1 VLTARM
7 TLSECVRAA
16 LAAALLL
23 GLAACATPG
32 DRAASPASPAMNV
45 LAGLDSAQVRALLGT
60 PDFRRND
67 PPAELW
73 QYRSADCVLD
83 LYFYGEAGAQTLAF
97 AQMRNRDLQ
106 QAAADSCADRALP
119 PRSDKRQTKL

>member
-1 VLTARM
+1 M
-7 TLSECVRAA
+7 AA
-16 LAAALLL
+16 DTT
-23 GLAACATPG
+23 C
-32 DRAASPASPAMNV
+32 RSPRTRDV
-45 LAGLDSAQVRALLGT
+45 YKRQ
-60 PDFRRND
+60 
-67 PPAELW
+67 
-73 QYRSADCVLD
+73 

>member
-1 VLTARM
+1 MGLLNCLRAGLTA
-7 TLSECVRAA
+7 AA
-16 LAAALLL
+16 LL

-32 DRAASPASPAMNV
+32 DQAASPASPAMTV
-45 LAGLDSAQVRALLGT
+45 LAGLDPAQVRALLGT
-60 PDFRRND
+60 PDFRRTD

-83 LYFYGEAGAQTLAF
+83 LYFYGAAGAQTLAF

-106 QAAADSCADRALP
+106 QAAAGGCADRALP
-119 PRSDKRQTKL
+119 VPPNKRETKL

>member
-60 PDFRRND
+60 PDFRRSNRAISWM
-67 PPAELW
+67 P
-73 QYRSADCVLD
+73 V
-83 LYFYGEAGAQTLAF
+83 GEVTLISV
-97 AQMRNRDLQ
+97 R
-106 QAAADSCADRALP
+106 
-119 PRSDKRQTKL
+119 